1 MNEVYISYIPPMRD
15 SRGNVVTDNQGRSV
29 KPNKGTR
36 MYRKSLKDVLSVCPN
51 LDPYGL
57 KGGDGCVILYLK
69 DVMGISDEDV
79 DDDVVGGI
87 CGLDIDHFPREQ
99 LTRIF
104 ESLPRLSKKFPN
116 LLGAYFSSSYN
127 DPSRDDVG
135 MHLFLKLDVD
145 RTVGR
150 GQFKS
155 KVRDF
160 GGYFAWLVYN
170 ELGIDIR
177 CSLWKVRDEWEK
189 SGLDE
194 VSNRISQRYF
204 LNHSPI
210 WWNDAWT
217 DELLEYDRETVK
229 EWFNEKYEEMRR
241 FILENHIFVKVGE
254 DGVKKNTVGNNMRSF
269 RWFGEEESEFKVTK
283 CRIKTDMESV
293 RKQLRDYTP
302 KTGTFPHDDRYR
314 LAYFLAAETDWE
326 SDEIFEYL
334 YGMCPPYEFRRGKQP
349 LIESLRSDIAQGM
362 RKYRGREVYNPG
374 YRANAVA
381 LFKSYGIDIE
391 AEIERVYNPIEYDF
405 DRVFKD
411 VWEEHKDDKVYS
423 SFYYG
428 KREIVDK
435 VIHLD
440 ENEHLSDRM
449 LEVTEFVKE
458 HKMTYLVADCMTGK
472 THLSLNVKRDG
483 RNDLTL
489 FDDCMVLMVNGYDM
503 DLCVPYNSVADNK
516 SKNDRKDIKRLV
528 TQNLKA
534 FDEKKRN
541 VFIWNTIKP
550 LYDEY
555 FACGLVKRFILFFD
569 ESQKIVTDDYRWE
582 TVIELFKTLP
592 MMYKHFVFMTGTP
605 AFELDYLKMYFPDY
619 GIIKVEKEIKYERT
633 YEELVYDS
641 FGDED
646 RVRLIESEIEDGSLP
661 LIYSNVKNREWKLAV
676 KKVNLK
682 RVERG
687 MKPLRVLE
695 YERDNAENLKV
706 VNETNSIKKY
716 DVVIATAYCSVGVD
730 FKRDDDRKRVSIVDY
745 ASERDCGF
753 LDIWQFTLRN
763 RDQDTI
769 TKTVM
774 LKKDLEDGR
783 LQPYKWICDRCDM
796 MARLHTHKGDLEV
809 AEDIDIG
816 KILNTLFR
824 VRKFGKLSEMGIFE
838 DEKNVTLLASYY
850 KSKVIF
856 SNPGMIRHMMELRGV
871 KTRTVNMTSVRG
883 KRGDEVRKE
892 VYRFFVE
899 NYEKICDVEM
909 VRGHY
914 DKRCHYIPIDGGGTE
929 RIENGRIY
937 TREPKYLNFLIS
949 RFCGK
954 EEWLPILKDRD
965 YMSQHI
971 FDEYN
976 KMLKIVNLTTK
987 EQLRTFKRLSGVGD
1001 DAIDCLIS
1009 LMIPKMYKGCDVTGS
1024 EFMSE
1029 TIFKD
1034 MRDVMKRD
1042 IEFILDNM
1050 EFIEEIRS
1058 FKDEG
1063 GRINAVHKMKIVM
1076 EQKEKGKAKKR
1087 MSEGGKKGTKTITI
1101 RYIKNGKVKTFGSV
1115 KEFCEEFG
1123 CSKKTYHKFKKGV
1136 QTSFGKVI
1144 QFVDSQ

>member
-104 ESLPRLSKKFPN
+104 ESLPRLSEKFPN

-177 CSLWKVRDEWEK
+177 CSLWKVRDVWEK

-269 RWFGEEESEFKVTK
+269 RWFGDGESEFKVIK

-293 RKQLRDYTP
+293 RKQLREYTP
-302 KTGTFPHDDRYR
+302 ETGRFPHEDRYR

-334 YGMCPPYEFRRGKQP
+334 YGMCPPYEFRRGKNP

-391 AEIERVYNPIEYDF
+391 AEIERVYSPIDYDF
-405 DRVFKD
+405 DRLFEE
-411 VWEEHKDDKVYS
+411 VWEEHKDDPVYNVH
-423 SFYYG
+423 YNPRNYHHILL
-428 KREIVDK
+428 KRD
-435 VIHLD
+435 
-440 ENEHLSDRM
+440 EHLSDHSDEL
-449 LEVTEFVKE
+449 LERIRKYQ
-458 HKMTYLVADCMTGK
+458 MTYLLADCMTGK
-472 THLSLNVKRDG
+472 TFLALVMDG
-483 RNDLTL
+483 TNDRTL
-489 FDDCMVLMVNGYDM
+489 FDDCMFMRVDGHNV

-516 SKNDRKDIKRLV
+516 SKKDRMDIRRVV
-528 TQNLKA
+528 TQNIKD
-534 FDEKKRN
+534 FDDEKRN
-541 VFIWNTIKP
+541 VFIWNTVKP

-555 FACGLVKRFILFFD
+555 FAMGIVKRLILFFD
-569 ESQKIVTDDYRWE
+569 ESHKIVTDDYRWE
-582 TVIELFKTLP
+582 TVVEMFKALP

-605 AFELDYLKMYFPDY
+605 SYELDYLKRFFPDY
-619 GIIKVEKEIKYERT
+619 GIVHVDKESVYERRCDILK
-633 YEELVYDS
+633 YNS
-641 FGDED
+641 FGNGD
-646 RVRLIESEIEDGSLP
+646 RVKLIESEIENGRLP
-661 LIYSNVKNREWKLAV
+661 LIYSNTKNTDWKNAIR
-676 KKVNLK
+676 KVNMN

-687 MKPLRVLE
+687 ERVLRVLE
-695 YERDNAENLKV
+695 YERDNSDNLKT
-706 VNETNSIKKY
+706 VNENNSIKEY
-716 DVVIATAYCSVGVD
+716 DVVIATAYCSVGID
-730 FKRDDDRKRVSIVDY
+730 FKRDDERPRVSIVDF
-745 ASERDCGF
+745 ASERGCTF
-753 LDIWQFTLRN
+753 HDIWQFTLRN
-763 RDQDTI
+763 RDQDTHTKII
-769 TKTVM
+769 T
-774 LKKDLEDGR
+774 LKEKNQKLFNYRWVCE
-783 LQPYKWICDRCDM
+783 RCEM
-796 MARLHTHKGDLEV
+796 MARIHTHKGGLEV
-809 AEDIDIG
+809 DEDLDIG
-816 KILNTLFR
+816 KSLNTIYR
-824 VRKFGKLSEMGIFE
+824 TRKFGKLTENGFFE
-838 DEKNVTLLASYY
+838 DDRNVTLLTAHY
-850 KSKVIF
+850 KYRTLFGNIH
-856 SNPGMIRHMMELRGV
+856 MIRHMMELRGV
-871 KTRTVNMTSVRG
+871 KVREVDMSHKSCRRDDTV
-883 KRGDEVRKE
+883 KRDI
-892 VYRFFVE
+892 YRFFVDNFKEIEEIQLTKGKYDRKSHHIPMDE
-899 NYEKICDVEM
+899 NG
-909 VRGHY
+909 R
-914 DKRCHYIPIDGGGTE
+914 E
-929 RIENGRIY
+929 RIEDGKVY
-937 TREPKYLNFLIS
+937 TRHTKYMNWLIG

-954 EEWLPILKDRD
+954 DEWLEILKERD

-971 FDEYN
+971 FDDYN
-976 KMLKIVNLTTK
+976 RMMTVVKNITK
-987 EQLRTFKRLSGVGD
+987 EQLNTIKRMKGFNEDEIDLIVTGMVVKIYRGCVRKEDFMTEGLMD
-1001 DAIDCLIS
+1001 DVVEG
-1009 LMIPKMYKGCDVTGS
+1009 YKGIIGFIL
-1024 EFMSE
+1024 EN
-1029 TIFKD
+1029 K
-1034 MRDVMKRD
+1034 
-1042 IEFILDNM
+1042 EFIDILKGKMDDG
-1050 EFIEEIRS
+1050 ERLC
-1058 FKDEG
+1058 
-1063 GRINAVHKMKIVM
+1063 ATHKMMIVI
-1076 EQKEKGKAKKR
+1076 EQKKRKRAKEK
-1087 MSEGGKKGTKTITI
+1087 MSEGGRKGTMITV
-1101 RYIKNGKVKTFGSV
+1101 RYIKNGKEKTFGSV
-1115 KEFCEEFG
+1115 REFCDEFG
-1123 CSKKTYHKFKKGV
+1123 CSRQAYYNFKNGRN
-1136 QTSFGKVI
+1136 SECGKVV
-1144 QFVDSQ
+1144 QLVE